1 MWYVGQ
7 QIGYNS
13 RETEQERPKQTHQCY
28 LIHTFI
34 CDVVL
39 LMSIV
44 NILNTNA

>member
-13 RETEQERPKQTHQCY
+13 RETEQEHKTNAPCY